1 MSIGTLIVRHHVN
14 FCFLFLYHFMYGLQI
29 PLDYTDHLRE
39 ISKSTPLNRHHYAIV
54 TLNPQ
59 IRDFS
64 SVVSLQ
70 INFLFFIDIVL
81 QCFMYI
87 ILATFW
93 KTLSMM
99 EWYLFVGILSF
110 MYWSTDSP
118 YTWTCSKYCVG

>member
-1 MSIGTLIVRHHVN
+1 
-14 FCFLFLYHFMYGLQI
+14 MYGLQI

-81 QCFMYI
+81 QRFMYI

-99 EWYLFVGILSF
+99 E
-110 MYWSTDSP
+110 
-118 YTWTCSKYCVG
+118 